1 MCHFFHRVCW
11 SCTTGQTEMGTLIGH
26 VMAGSFFTF
35 HGICWCMNFIWYHH
49 KTRPLQKDSK
59 EEEGECRKNPR
70 QPQSASSSFFEL
82 KRQHDLTH
90 KSWIPITWTRIPVE
104 PLIKMLLPMMVI
116 IVETFFD
123 IINKEGKNHLV
134 LSMYSLK
141 DSNGNL
147 NGVGKLHHILMYGGF
162 MLSGIVDLLS
172 ICVKFPKQTSM
183 LFLTLAFGVEALLF
197 SLHTLGRDIFN
208 VEVHFL
214 LLLSVLSC
222 VVFTFL
228 RNFYATNII
237 VNLGVGSSIL
247 LQGVWLIQAGYILF
261 GGFIRESS
269 GTSDVSSHKLQHRY
283 FMFIA
288 ACFAWNL
295 FAIAVGN
302 LVLWVA
308 MSACLRS
315 RLLHKRTFRKQTL
328 LSSLKQGLVQAGGTG
343 GDVEERDRLIVE
355 EANEGSKNEVEMKPF
370 VDTHT

>member
-1 MCHFFHRVCW
+1 
-11 SCTTGQTEMGTLIGH
+11 MGNLAGH
-26 VMAGSFFTF
+26 VIPGSFFVLC
-35 HGICWCMNFIWYHH
+35 GILWCINSILYHL
-49 KTRPLQKDSK
+49 KAKPVQNSK
-59 EEEGECRKNPR
+59 GEGEECRRKKER
-70 QPQSASSSFFEL
+70 QPKSPSSSSFFEL
-82 KRQHDLTH
+82 RRQHDLTH

-104 PLIKMLLPMMVI
+104 PLIKILLPMLGIV
-116 IVETFFD
+116 VETFFD
-123 IINKEGKNHLV
+123 LIYKEGKEQLV
-134 LSMYSLK
+134 FSVYSLK
-141 DSNGNL
+141 DD
-147 NGVGKLHHILMYGGF
+147 NGVLNDMGKFHHILMYGGF

-197 SLHTLGRDIFN
+197 SLHTLGRDTFN
-208 VEVHFL
+208 IEVHFL
-214 LLLSVLSC
+214 LLLSILSC

-237 VNLGVGSSIL
+237 VNLGVGSSVL
-247 LQGVWLIQAGYILF
+247 LQGVWFIQAGYILF

-269 GTSDVSSHKLQHRY
+269 STSDKLHHRY

-315 RLLHKRTFRKQTL
+315 RLLHRRIFRKWTL
-328 LSSLKQGLVQAGGTG
+328 LSSLKQGLVQVGTG
-343 GDVEERDRLIVE
+343 GEVEEERDRLIVE